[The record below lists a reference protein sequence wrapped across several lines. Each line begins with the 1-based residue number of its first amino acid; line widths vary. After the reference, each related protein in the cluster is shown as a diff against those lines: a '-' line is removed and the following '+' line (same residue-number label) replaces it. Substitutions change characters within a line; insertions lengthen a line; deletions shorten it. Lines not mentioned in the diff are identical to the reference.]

1 MYMIIEVEDGL
12 TIVSRSLDTDP
23 DAIATRH
30 GGVVAD
36 AGPYETYEEAND
48 ALLSL
53 EGEEFDEIEAT
64 GRV

>member
-12 TIVSRSLDTDP
+12 TIVSRSPATDP
-23 DAIATRH
+23 DAIATSH

-36 AGPYETYEEAND
+36 PGPYETYEEAND

>member
-12 TIVSRSLDTDP
+12 TIVSRSAKQEP
-23 DAIATRH
+23 EAIAIRH

-36 AGPYETYEEAND
+36 PGPYETYEEAND

-64 GRV
+64 GRI